1 MSPSIV
7 STQARLL
14 EGARSKRLDR
24 FGRKVLL
31 SLMGR
36 LARGKIT
43 LIDGYDRKTFGS
55 VEADGALE
63 ATVDVHHP
71 RFYRY
76 AVFGGTI
83 GAAEAYM
90 AGHWS
95 SDDLTTVIR
104 ILLLNRHIFQRMD
117 KGWGR
122 ISAPL
127 HQWFHW
133 LNKNTKEGSRI
144 NIASHYDLG
153 NDFYALFLD
162 DTLTYSCGI
171 FEQTESSLKEA
182 SIAKYERICKKLQLN
197 GSDHVL
203 EIGTGWGGFAIYA
216 ALNFGCSVTT
226 TTISPAQHELAKKR
240 IEENGL
246 SDRITL
252 LRKDYRDL
260 RGTFDK
266 VVSIEMIEAV
276 GHHYFDTF
284 FRCCSDRLKEDGLM
298 LLQAITIA
306 DQVFEAHKRSVDFI
320 KRFIFPGSCIPS
332 FSAMSRSVAKATDLR
347 MVHVEDLTWH
357 YARTLREW
365 RHNFFENM
373 DRVRNLGYSDF
384 FTRMWEYYLCYCEAG
399 FSERYL
405 GDLQILLAKPF
416 SRIES
421 PLPTL

>member
-1 MSPSIV
+1 MGHV
-7 STQARLL
+7 S
-14 EGARSKRLDR
+14 
-24 FGRKVLL
+24 
-31 SLMGR
+31 
-36 LARGKIT
+36 RGKIT
-43 LIDGYDRKTFGS
+43 LIDGNDRKTFGS
-55 VEADGALE
+55 TEDDAALE
-63 ATVDVHHP
+63 ATVEVHHP

-90 AGHWS
+90 AGLWS
-95 SDDLTTVIR
+95 ADDLTTVIR
-104 ILLLNRHIFQRMD
+104 ILLLNRHIFERMD

-122 ISAPL
+122 LSAPL

-133 LNKNTKEGSRI
+133 MNKNTKEGSRL

-171 FEQTESSLKEA
+171 FEEAESTLEEA
-182 SIAKYERICKKLQLN
+182 SIAKYDRICRKLQLS

-216 ALNFGCSVTT
+216 ALNFGCRVTT
-226 TTISPAQHELAKKR
+226 TTISPAQHELARKR
-240 IEENGL
+240 IEENGV

-252 LRKDYRDL
+252 LLKDYRDL
-260 RGTFDK
+260 TGTFDK

-298 LLQAITIA
+298 MLQAITIA

-332 FSAMSRSVAKATDLR
+332 LSVMSGSVAKATDLR
-347 MVHVEDLTWH
+347 IVHVEDLTGH

-365 RHNFFENM
+365 RHNFLENI
-373 DRVRNLGYSDF
+373 DRVRNLGYSDL
-384 FTRMWEYYLCYCEAG
+384 FTRMWAYYFCYCEAG

-405 GDLQILLAKPF
+405 GDVQILLAKPF

-421 PLPTL
+421 PLPPL